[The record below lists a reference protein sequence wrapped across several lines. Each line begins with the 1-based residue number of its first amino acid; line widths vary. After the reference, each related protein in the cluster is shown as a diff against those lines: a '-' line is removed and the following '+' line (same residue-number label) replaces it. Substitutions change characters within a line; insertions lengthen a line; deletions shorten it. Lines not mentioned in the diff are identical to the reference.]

1 MTGFGKAVRET
12 KKYQIEIEIKS
23 VNQRFLDIQIRSP
36 KILNFIENEIRQLI
50 KQYLSR
56 GRVEVFI
63 NLAYVGKNQKQLFID
78 WDLIDE
84 LVSKLKGGFEQRY
97 GDQDHLEIGR
107 LIERLAMNEDFVMV
121 EEKTEDDL
129 NELSELVTATA
140 REALAEIEKKSSIGR
155 TGTY

>member
-1 MTGFGKAVRET
+1 MKSMTGFGKAVRET

-36 KILNFIENEIRQLI
+36 KVLNFIENDIRQLI

-97 GDQDHLEIGR
+97 GDQAHLEIGR

-129 NELSELVTATA
+129 NELSELVIAA
-140 REALAEIEKKSSIGR
+140 DRKSTR
-155 TGTY
+155 

>member
-1 MTGFGKAVRET
+1 MKSMTGFGKAVRET

-36 KILNFIENEIRQLI
+36 KVLNFIENDIRQLI

-84 LVSKLKGGFEQRY
+84 LVSKLEGGFEQRY
-97 GDQDHLEIGR
+97 GDQAHLEIGR
-107 LIERLAMNEDFVMV
+107 LIE
-121 EEKTEDDL
+121 
-129 NELSELVTATA
+129 
-140 REALAEIEKKSSIGR
+140 
-155 TGTY
+155 

>member
-1 MTGFGKAVRET
+1 MKSMTGFGKAVRET

-36 KILNFIENEIRQLI
+36 KVLNFIENEIRQLI

-140 REALAEIEKKSSIGR
+140 REALAEIEKSR
-155 TGTY
+155 